1 MLSTF
6 QDAKLDQNV
15 YEHNTSVMFDNQ
27 PDLTSVFFQNLE
39 ICLQD
44 GHSFP
49 YAIYSFITGEGQHS
63 RFGMQIQNVKHYPT
77 DDTLPEENGHVNLLW
92 NCGTSVFL
100 KRVS

>member
-77 DDTLPEENGHVNLLW
+77 DDTLPEENGHVNLL
-92 NCGTSVFL
+92 
-100 KRVS
+100 